1 LTDKQK
7 HLLSLGLVLIMIG
20 LSIVMI
26 FPIEKSAKLGLDLRG
41 GLQVTYEAK
50 DSPEVKVTEER
61 MEQAEFVLNQRVN
74 ALGVAEPEIQR
85 EGARNIVVQ
94 LPGVKDPER
103 AKEILG
109 KAAVLEFAIV
119 QDAYAAINDMAEL
132 NKQKL
137 EGKPVLGPV
146 ELTGDTISSAQATFG
161 GEIGA
166 QPIVNMTFNNEGA
179 VKFGQITANNVDK
192 RLAIVLDDQIITAPN
207 IRGAIPDGKAVI
219 EGIGSIDEAKEIAIV
234 LNSGSIPVTLEI
246 LEYRRVGA
254 TLGAEA
260 LRAGV
265 IAGIAG
271 YLFVALYL
279 LFYYQG
285 LGLITWLGITTYAI
299 LFWGVVAAMG
309 QFYGWTLTLPGIAGL
324 ILSLGIAADSKIIIF
339 ERIKEEVREGK
350 TFRTAADSGFWHGFK
365 TSLDA
370 DLVTMLVMFVVFL
383 VGVSQIRGFALA
395 LIIGLALDIV
405 LMLLFTR
412 PTLGLLAQIWPIKS
426 PNLLVRVGKVRQNA

>member
-1 LTDKQK
+1 MTDKQK

>member
-1 LTDKQK
+1 MTDKQK

-61 MEQAEFVLNQRVN
+61 MQQAEFVLNQRVN

-94 LPGVKDPER
+94 LPGVKDPEG
-103 AKEILG
+103 AKRLLG
-109 KAAVLEFAIV
+109 KPAVLQFAIV
-119 QDAYAAINDMAEL
+119 QDAYAAINDMAVL
-132 NKQKL
+132 NKQKS

-146 ELTGDTISSAQATFG
+146 ELTGDKINSAEATFG
-161 GEIGA
+161 GQIGA
-166 QPIVNMTFNNEGA
+166 QPIVNMTFNDEGA
-179 VKFGQITANNVDK
+179 VRFGQITANNVNK
-192 RLAIVLDDQIITAPN
+192 RLAIVLDDKIITAPN
-207 IRGAIPDGKAVI
+207 IEGAIPDGKAII
-219 EGIGSIDEAKEIAIV
+219 EGIDSIDEAKEIAIV
-234 LNSGSIPVTLEI
+234 LNSGSIPVELDI

-254 TLGAEA
+254 TLGSEA
-260 LRAGV
+260 LREGV
-265 IAGIAG
+265 IAGIVG
-271 YLFVALYL
+271 FMLVAIYL

-285 LGLITWLGITTYAI
+285 LGLITWLGISAYAI
-299 LFWGVVAAMG
+299 LVWGVVAAMG

-324 ILSLGIAADSKIIIF
+324 IISIGIAADSKIIIF
-339 ERIKEEVREGK
+339 ERVKEEMREGK
-350 TFRTAADSGFWHGFK
+350 TFRTAVDSGFWHGFR

-370 DLVTMLVMFVVFL
+370 DLVTMLVMFVLFF

-395 LIIGLALDIV
+395 LIVGLTLDIV
-405 LMLLFTR
+405 IMLLFTR
-412 PTLGLLAQIWPIKS
+412 SSLGLLAQIWPIKS
-426 PNLLVRVGKVRQNA
+426 PKLLVRVGKVRQNA